1 MYTGWRGRTL
11 APLIST
17 VFVATVGTLSGKT
30 ENADI
35 FVGKIAILSGNA
47 ENLSGKAQI
56 LSGNQSIHCEKAR
69 FRIGSYR
76 LIPAHPAKS
85 RLNYN

>member
-17 VFVATVGTLSGKT
+17 VFVATVGILSGKT

-47 ENLSGKAQI
+47 ENLSGKPKFCRGIKAFI
-56 LSGNQSIHCEKAR
+56 AKKLGSGSALIS
-69 FRIGSYR
+69 SYQ
-76 LIPAHPAKS
+76 LTQLKVD
-85 RLNYN
+85 